1 MPSDDLSPSL
11 RRPPGSRYNPTFCGK
26 LPHPSE
32 DAAFPRQLAA
42 ALPPHGARMATC
54 PECEFDE
61 IDTADYEEGD
71 TFSCPECGKNLVLVG
86 SDEVEMADD
95 EDEDEDEDLDDE
107 DEDDADLDDED
118 EDEDDLDDEDA
129 LDEEEDFDE

>member
-1 MPSDDLSPSL
+1 
-11 RRPPGSRYNPTFCGK
+11 
-26 LPHPSE
+26 
-32 DAAFPRQLAA
+32 
-42 ALPPHGARMATC
+42 MATC

-71 TFSCPECGKNLVLVG
+71 TFSCPECGKNLVMVG
-86 SDEVEMADD
+86 ADEVEIGDD
-95 EDEDEDEDLDDE
+95 EDEEEDEDLDDE
-107 DEDDADLDDED
+107 DDEDDGDLDEEED